1 MDSDTRPNPEELLK
15 AVQHEEEQ
23 AKRGRLKIFLGMAAG
38 VGKTYAMLQ
47 EAQKLK
53 QKGED
58 VVVGVVDTHE
68 RKETAA
74 LLEGLQVIPQ
84 KKIPYKG
91 VLFSELDIDEI
102 LKIKPDLVLVDE
114 LAHTNVPGSRHIK
127 RWQDVEEILA
137 NGIDVLTTLNVQ
149 HIESLKDMVEG
160 IAGVTISETIPD
172 SIIDSAAFIELVDIT
187 PDELLGR
194 LKDGK
199 VYLGEQPQ
207 MAVEHF
213 FKEDRLTALREIV
226 LRYTAEK
233 VDHDLH
239 EMVSSINRSSG
250 WKPRERLLV
259 AVSHSPH
266 SKKLIRTTRRLAFT
280 LDASWI
286 AVHVNDG
293 RLLNDDESATLGKN
307 LELARDL
314 GAEVITVNDPDIANA
329 IQSIARR
336 KNVTQIIIGRPPK
349 RPFFD
354 FFERYTLLE
363 RLAKELSD
371 IDVHVIRQENLTQ
384 GERKRIKLSAHHV
397 QFTPYVFVCCLV
409 ILLSFFNWLCLPYI
423 GYKLT
428 GFIFLIGILVL
439 SLFFKKGPIFFG
451 CLLYALIWAY
461 FFIPPEDKHRFI
473 VPYGEDKALLVLYFL
488 TALVTGVLIDR
499 SREHKEML
507 LKREAR
513 TQTLYEIVHDIA
525 TMSSTSDLI
534 NSIKARLGV
543 LMNGT
548 CEIFI
553 KNPNGGLSFDKCSF
567 VGSDEKEKNAAKW
580 VMENGKE
587 AGWSTT
593 TLPLVHNLFIPIKG
607 FQEIAG
613 VLAFRPRIPGRTLS
627 VEEKN
632 FFYTV
637 GHELIHCLKRS
648 KL

>member
-1 MDSDTRPNPEELLK
+1 MDSDKRPNPDELLK
-15 AVQHEEEQ
+15 AVQHEEERQ
-23 AKRGRLKIFLGMAAG
+23 KKGRLKIFLGMAAG

-58 VVVGVVDTHE
+58 VVVGVVDTHNRE
-68 RKETAA
+68 ETQA
-74 LLEGLQVIPQ
+74 LLEGLQVIAQ

-91 VLFSELDIDEI
+91 VIFSELDIDEI
-102 LKIKPDLVLVDE
+102 LKVKPDLVLVDE
-114 LAHTNVPGSRHIK
+114 LGINVF
-127 RWQDVEEILA
+127 
-137 NGIDVLTTLNVQ
+137 TTLNVQ
-149 HIESLKDMVEG
+149 HIESLKDVVEA
-160 IAGVTISETIPD
+160 IAGVSIGETIPD
-172 SIIDSAAFIELVDIT
+172 SIIDLAAFIELVDIT

-207 MAVEHF
+207 IAIEHF

-239 EMVSSINRSSG
+239 EMVSSISRANG

-293 RLLNDDESATLGKN
+293 RLLDDDESAMLAKN
-307 LELARDL
+307 LDLARDL
-314 GAEVITVNDPDIANA
+314 GAEVITMNDPDIANA
-329 IQSIARR
+329 IQSIARQ
-336 KNVTQIIIGRPPK
+336 KNVTQIIIGRPPR

-371 IDVHVIRQENLTQ
+371 IDVHVIRQENLAQ
-384 GERKRIKLSAHHV
+384 GAKKRMKLSAHHV
-397 QFTPYVFVCCLV
+397 QFTPYFLVCLLV
-409 ILLSFFNWLCLPYI
+409 IMLSGFNWLLLPYI

-451 CLLYALIWAY
+451 CILYAVIWAY
-461 FFIPPEDKHRFI
+461 FFIPHKETDTLI
-473 VPYGEDKALLVLYFL
+473 IPYGEDKALLILYFL

-499 SREHKEML
+499 AREHKEML

-525 TMSSTSDLI
+525 TMSSTADLI

-553 KNPNGGLSFDKCSF
+553 KSADGRLLFDKSSF

-613 VLAFRPRIPGRTLS
+613 VLAFRPKISSHPLS
-627 VEEKN
+627 IEEKN

-637 GHELIHCLKRS
+637 GHELVHCLSRS
-648 KL
+648 RLENNNKKSV